1 MSTRGIQELEK
12 SKAPFEVVQY
22 DHLEKGAAFAAQA
35 VGFDLAQTIK
45 TLVVAVDSG
54 RYVLVLMPGD
64 RQVSMKKVAGAC
76 NAKRAAMA
84 DTQTAQRLTGYLIGG
99 ISPFGAKK
107 KLPVIMEATLQNHA
121 EVMINAGQ
129 RGTMI
134 KITPG
139 DIIRM
144 LNPTTTDLVLES

>member
-1 MSTRGIQELEK
+1 MSTRGIQELK
-12 SKAPFEVVQY
+12 KKKARFDVVQY
-22 DHLEKGAAFAAQA
+22 NHMEKGAAFAAQA
-35 VGFDLAQTIK
+35 VGYDLAQTIK
-45 TLVVAVDSG
+45 TLVVAVDND

-84 DTQTAQRLTGYLIGG
+84 DADTAQRLTGYLIGG
-99 ISPFGAKK
+99 ISPFGTKK
-107 KLPVIMEATLQNHA
+107 KLPVLLETSLQNHS

-134 KITPG
+134 KISPG
-139 DIIRM
+139 DIIR
-144 LNPTTTDLVLES
+144 LLRPVTADLVLDS